1 MLCSSNFY
9 VEFEFSVVYCLC
21 FDNKALSNRLKN
33 TLLDYCFDIYG
44 FLYSLPMHCTCRV
57 IIFCFDF
64 HYYVWEWNEL
74 FPAIHRA
81 CRKVIIML
89 FCFSLPCLVSEWNED
104 AEEKGQRS
112 ATMSGSSDNENTS
125 LMAEQAKAKK
135 KQPDWSRFGL
145 SREPVKGESDLT
157 RSASEIQDGS
167 YQSLEEGKH
176 NELYREDQ
184 VWGFIRFC

>member
-1 MLCSSNFY
+1 
-9 VEFEFSVVYCLC
+9 
-21 FDNKALSNRLKN
+21 
-33 TLLDYCFDIYG
+33 
-44 FLYSLPMHCTCRV
+44 
-57 IIFCFDF
+57 
-64 HYYVWEWNEL
+64 
-74 FPAIHRA
+74 
-81 CRKVIIML
+81 
-89 FCFSLPCLVSEWNED
+89 
-104 AEEKGQRS
+104 
-112 ATMSGSSDNENTS
+112 MSGSSDNENTS

-184 VWGFIRFC
+184 VREFIGFDKNILLKWLEKNYSALQVCTNSHKWGRGWKNDCKYLKYYMYDT

>member
-1 MLCSSNFY
+1 
-9 VEFEFSVVYCLC
+9 
-21 FDNKALSNRLKN
+21 
-33 TLLDYCFDIYG
+33 
-44 FLYSLPMHCTCRV
+44 
-57 IIFCFDF
+57 
-64 HYYVWEWNEL
+64 
-74 FPAIHRA
+74 
-81 CRKVIIML
+81 
-89 FCFSLPCLVSEWNED
+89 
-104 AEEKGQRS
+104 
-112 ATMSGSSDNENTS
+112 MSGSSDNENTS

-184 VWGFIRFC
+184 VWGFIRFG

>member
-1 MLCSSNFY
+1 MF
-9 VEFEFSVVYCLC
+9 
-21 FDNKALSNRLKN
+21 
-33 TLLDYCFDIYG
+33 I
-44 FLYSLPMHCTCRV
+44 
-57 IIFCFDF
+57 
-64 HYYVWEWNEL
+64 
-74 FPAIHRA
+74 
-81 CRKVIIML
+81 
-89 FCFSLPCLVSEWNED
+89 VSEWNED

-184 VWGFIRFC
+184 VREFIRFW

>member
-1 MLCSSNFY
+1 MKLAISHY
-9 VEFEFSVVYCLC
+9 
-21 FDNKALSNRLKN
+21 
-33 TLLDYCFDIYG
+33 I
-44 FLYSLPMHCTCRV
+44 HCNCRIV
-57 IIFCFDF
+57 II
-64 HYYVWEWNEL
+64 L
-74 FPAIHRA
+74 
-81 CRKVIIML
+81 L
-89 FCFSLPCLVSEWNED
+89 FCFSLPWIVSEWNED
-104 AEEKGQRS
+104 AEEKDQRS
-112 ATMSGSSDNENTS
+112 TTMSGSSDNENTS

-184 VWGFIRFC
+184 VREFLRSWWKKITKIVGKKLFSITSLHKFTWNWEEKKRCIKWLHIQH

>member
-1 MLCSSNFY
+1 MN
-9 VEFEFSVVYCLC
+9 
-21 FDNKALSNRLKN
+21 NQLKN
-33 TLLDYCFDIYG
+33 TLLNYCFDIYASWIYCPYIV
-44 FLYSLPMHCTCRV
+44 LAESLLV
-57 IIFCFDF
+57 F
-64 HYYVWEWNEL
+64 
-74 FPAIHRA
+74 
-81 CRKVIIML
+81 L
-89 FCFSLPCLVSEWNED
+89 FCFSLPCVRMKLAISHYIHCNCRIVIILLFCFSLPWIVSEWNED
-104 AEEKGQRS
+104 AEEKDQRS
-112 ATMSGSSDNENTS
+112 TTMSGSSDNENTS

-184 VWGFIRFC
+184 VWEFLRSWWKKNY